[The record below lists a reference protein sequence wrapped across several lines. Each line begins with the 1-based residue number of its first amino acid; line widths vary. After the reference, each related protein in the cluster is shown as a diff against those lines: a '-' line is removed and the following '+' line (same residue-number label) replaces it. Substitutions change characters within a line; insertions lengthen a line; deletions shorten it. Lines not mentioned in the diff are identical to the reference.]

1 MCSAPKGAADKCDP
15 SLCANMREPSEYE
28 APLCASVGGDFWFP
42 EKVAGG
48 TNGTELQM
56 VKSICRQCSH
66 QTECAE
72 WGIQKE
78 DFGVWGGL
86 SELDRRLIRRKKN
99 IILKGD
105 GVA

>member
-1 MCSAPKGAADKCDP
+1 
-15 SLCANMREPSEYE
+15 MREPSEYE

-42 EKVAGG
+42 EKETGG
-48 TNGTELQM
+48 SNSTEM
-56 VKSICRQCSH
+56 VMAKSICRQCPH

-105 GVA
+105 GIA

>member
-1 MCSAPKGAADKCDP
+1 
-15 SLCANMREPSEYE
+15 
-28 APLCASVGGDFWFP
+28 
-42 EKVAGG
+42 
-48 TNGTELQM
+48 M
-56 VKSICRQCSH
+56 VKSICSQCSH

-105 GVA
+105 GIA